1 MARPRKYHKAKRT
14 ASGRLSRATLE
25 VVMRTEQEERETMSV
40 AVAYRLHTLNVKP
53 KDLTDQKAGSFIG
66 RLRLANQITETQYD
80 ALQAYEEAARAN
92 RAITPGPKGDSAFD
106 PNRVPGIIWGENEA
120 RDERIRARYRMICEA
135 VQERQNELRQRGNLF
150 AALYE
155 CVQQDKA
162 WEYMVGDLREAANA
176 IARRLRM
183 VEREVA

>member
-14 ASGRLSRATLE
+14 ASGRLSRAVGE
-25 VVMRTEQEERETMSV
+25 VAQRTAQEEREAMEV
-40 AVAYRLHTLNVKP
+40 AVAYRQNVWHIP
-53 KDLTDQKAGSFIG
+53 AREVTNQKAGSFIG

-92 RAITPGPKGDSAFD
+92 RAITPGPKGDTAFD
-106 PNRVPGIIWGENEA
+106 PNRVPGISWGENEA
-120 RDERIRARYRMICEA
+120 RDERIRARYRMLCEA